1 MENLVRLKIKSIYND
16 LSNKEQT
23 IADYILENPF
33 KFSHSAISNIS
44 TELNVAD
51 STIFQFAK
59 KLGYNGF
66 KDLKLAILVQ
76 ENDLSAISLHEN
88 ITKDDNEL
96 MMAQKVFDSTISS
109 LEDTR
114 SLLKL
119 EDLKLAT
126 NLISN
131 SNRLFLFGVGGSQI
145 TASDAYHKF
154 LRASISVH
162 HHPDYHIQ
170 LMEASL
176 INSNDCALFIS
187 HTGRSK
193 ETKKLAETAKKNGAK
208 IIVITSQ
215 ENSPLAKFADI
226 VLLSVAEETA
236 FRSEALSSRIS
247 QLCIIDSLYVIYMFF
262 HQETSQNSLSKVRAT
277 IADTKEN

>member
-1 MENLVRLKIKSIYND
+1 MENSVRLKIKSIYTD

-119 EDLKLAT
+119 EDLRLAAK
-126 NLISN
+126 LISN

-154 LRASISVH
+154 LRAAISVH

-176 INSNDCALFIS
+176 INSDDCAIFIS

-193 ETKKLAETAKKNGAK
+193 ETIKIAETAKKNGAK

-215 ENSPLAKFADI
+215 ENSPLAKLADI
-226 VLLSVAEETA
+226 VLLSMAEETA

-277 IADTKEN
+277 IADTKED